1 MTAIKKV
8 AITGDDWLV
17 YMFHK
22 GLGDNA
28 VNIYGFHI
36 QVLCHNCLHKLVHLL
51 YKARKI
57 LEADKKKSVLITTY
71 IIIKH

>member
-1 MTAIKKV
+1 MWHIMATIKRV
-8 AITGDDWLV
+8 VITEDDQLV
-17 YMFHK
+17 YMFRK

-36 QVLCHNCLHKLVHLL
+36 QVLCHNYLHKLVHLL

-57 LEADKKKSVLITTY
+57 LEADKKNQY
-71 IIIKH
+71 